1 MESEILVLLEDFVPV
16 VLYVFILIK
25 FLSSGKLV

>member
-1 MESEILVLLEDFVPV
+1 MESEILVLLGDFVPV